1 MRGNIQAFNEKYREV
16 RDIFEGM
23 YGDRLDNGIKDIV
36 CRVVAKYYD
45 KLSDYDIRQVL
56 NQVYDHI
63 DSSLGLGEL
72 SKIVEGIVCKYV
84 DSYEKYVNLSELDR
98 LRMEKYQLDD
108 LITEIMDRL
117 EYCSDPEEKEDLMK
131 ELERFK
137 WDRARVMA
145 RIRQL
150 EARKARRVRRVR
162 KARVKPK
169 IRIVKS
175 YESKPK
181 VRNVKSSVPKV
192 RVVAKARTCRA
203 VKPVRAR
210 AVSSKVVRE
219 DMAKPSM
226 KNRIDLW
233 SIVGK
238 IGVVGFLGLIE
249 YYLFTGCRNVFGVV
263 ALTWIAVLK
272 FSLIY
277 SYLEK

>member
-1 MRGNIQAFNEKYREV
+1 MRGNIQAFNEKYHEV
-16 RDIFEGM
+16 REIFEGM

-36 CRVVAKYYD
+36 CRVVARYYD

-63 DSSLGLGEL
+63 DCSLGLGEI
-72 SKIVEGIVCKYV
+72 SKIAENIVSRYV
-84 DSYEKYVNLSELDR
+84 DNYEKYMGLSELDR

-108 LITEIMDRL
+108 IIVEIENRL

-175 YESKPK
+175 YEPKPK
-181 VRNVKSSVPKV
+181 V
-192 RVVAKARTCRA
+192 VAKVRTCRA
-203 VKPVRAR
+203 VKPVRTR
-210 AVSSKVVRE
+210 AVSSRVVRE
-219 DMAKPSM
+219 NDVKPFM
-226 KNRIDLW
+226 KNRVDWL

-238 IGVVGFLGLIE
+238 IGVVGFLVGLE
-249 YYLFTGCRNVFGVV
+249 YWLFTGCRNVLGVF

-277 SYLEK
+277 KY

>member
-1 MRGNIQAFNEKYREV
+1 MRGNIQAFNEKYHEV

-63 DSSLGLGEL
+63 DSSLGLGEI

-117 EYCSDPEEKEDLMK
+117 EYCSDPEEKEFLMK

-137 WDRARVMA
+137 WEKSRIEA

-150 EARKARRVRRVR
+150 EARKARRVRKAR

-181 VRNVKSSVPKV
+181 MKAVMVAKV
-192 RVVAKARTCRA
+192 RSSST
-203 VKPVRAR
+203 VKPVRTR
-210 AVSSKVVRE
+210 AVGSNVVRE
-219 DMAKPSM
+219 DKPKPFM
-226 KNRIDLW
+226 KNRVDWLG
-233 SIVGK
+233 VLGK
-238 IGVVGFLGLIE
+238 IGVVGFLGLVE
-249 YYLFTGCRNVFGVV
+249 YWLFTGCRNVFGVF

-277 SYLEK
+277 KYLEK

>member
-1 MRGNIQAFNEKYREV
+1 MRGNIQAFNEKYHEV
-16 RDIFEGM
+16 RDIFESM
-23 YGDRLDNGIKDIV
+23 YGDRLDKGVIDVV
-36 CRVVAKYYD
+36 CRVVARYYD

-63 DSSLGLGEL
+63 DSSLGLGEI
-72 SKIVEGIVCKYV
+72 SKIAENIVSRYV

-108 LITEIMDRL
+108 IIVEIMDRL
-117 EYCSDPEEKEDLMK
+117 EYCSDPGEREDLMK

-175 YESKPK
+175 YEPKPK
-181 VRNVKSSVPKV
+181 
-192 RVVAKARTCRA
+192 VVAKARTLRA
-203 VKPVRAR
+203 VKPVRVR
-210 AVSSKVVRE
+210 AVSSRVVRE
-219 DMAKPSM
+219 DVAKPFM

-238 IGVVGFLGLIE
+238 IGVVGVLGLIE
-249 YYLFTGCRNVFGVV
+249 YYLFTGCRNVFGVF

-277 SYLEK
+277 KYLEK

>member
-1 MRGNIQAFNEKYREV
+1 MRGNIQAFNEKYHEV

-36 CRVVAKYYD
+36 CRVVARYYD

-56 NQVYDHI
+56 NQVYDSL

-72 SKIVEGIVCKYV
+72 SKIVEGIVSRYV

-108 LITEIMDRL
+108 LIVEIENRL
-117 EYCSDPEEKEDLMK
+117 EYCSDPEEKEFLMK

-137 WDRARVMA
+137 WDRARVEA

-150 EARKARRVRRVR
+150 EARKARRVRKVR

-181 VRNVKSSVPKV
+181 VRNVKRVVPKV

-203 VKPVRAR
+203 VKPVRVQ
-210 AVSSKVVRE
+210 AVSSNVE
-219 DMAKPSM
+219 SENHAKPSM
-226 KNRIDLW
+226 KNRIDWL
-233 SIVGK
+233 SVLGK

-249 YYLFTGCRNVFGVV
+249 YYLFTGCRNVFGVF

-277 SYLEK
+277 KYLEK

>member
-16 RDIFEGM
+16 REIFEGM

-36 CRVVAKYYD
+36 CRVVARYYD

-63 DSSLGLGEL
+63 DSSLGLGEI
-72 SKIVEGIVCKYV
+72 SKIVENIVSRYV

-108 LITEIMDRL
+108 IIVEIENRL
-117 EYCSDPEEKEDLMK
+117 EYCCDPGEREDLMK

-137 WDRARVMA
+137 WDRARVEA

-150 EARKARRVRRVR
+150 EARKARRVRKAR

-175 YESKPK
+175 YEPKPK
-181 VRNVKSSVPKV
+181 MKAVMVTKV
-192 RVVAKARTCRA
+192 RSSST
-203 VKPVRAR
+203 VKPVRVR
-210 AVSSKVVRE
+210 AVGSKVVRE
-219 DMAKPSM
+219 NDVKPSM
-226 KNRIDLW
+226 KNRIDWL

-238 IGVVGFLGLIE
+238 IGVVGFLGLME
-249 YYLFTGCRNVFGVV
+249 YWLFTGCRNVFGVF

-277 SYLEK
+277 KYLEK